1 MDEMTAAIGT
11 IEENS
16 FIIQVRQ
23 ETKDFE
29 ILTEEIKKRNYRKP
43 LKKFPSSELLILY

>member
-1 MDEMTAAIGT
+1 MDEMNAALGT

-23 ETKDFE
+23 ETEDFE
-29 ILTEEIKKRNYRKP
+29 KLTEEIKKRSG
-43 LKKFPSSELLILY
+43 F

>member
-1 MDEMTAAIGT
+1 MKAAFGT
-11 IEENS
+11 VEENS

-29 ILTEEIKKRNYRKP
+29 ILVEEIKKR
-43 LKKFPSSELLILY
+43 S